1 MDQARERVHA
11 LPIYQNVQTDDVALL
26 VPGFLV
32 VEGCVAAGADFSSP
46 EKSVAT
52 SPMGNLYRNR
62 TLSPEPVPALL
73 LMCVCS
79 SCVPRLST
87 QSSTIL
93 PTCSFLHTMVVDHRL
108 RDADGIRTLDPGD
121 AARLR

>member
-1 MDQARERVHA
+1 
-11 LPIYQNVQTDDVALL
+11 
-26 VPGFLV
+26 
-32 VEGCVAAGADFSSP
+32 
-46 EKSVAT
+46 
-52 SPMGNLYRNR
+52 MGNLYRNR

-93 PTCSFLHTMVVDHRL
+93 PTCSFLHTMVASTIGSEMPTGSEPSTL
-108 RDADGIRTLDPGD
+108 GTPRDCDNRSTSSCIGLETLTAEDSPGYTTLYGTVG
-121 AARLR
+121 AVAITSAPNSSLSR